1 MSGKEVLISLLQCKL
16 RPDLEFFVALR
27 AAYNVTCDDIYAFQV
42 YYVLIT
48 MSSCASVL
56 YAVPADR
63 KKKLLG
69 PFSLLVYIQTGEGP
83 DRQRLCLLLLH
94 TLKEP
99 QVSL

>member
-16 RPDLEFFVALR
+16 RPDLEFFVDLR
-27 AAYNVTCDDIYAFQV
+27 RAYNVTCADIYAFLV

-63 KKKLLG
+63 KKIAGTFFLIGL
-69 PFSLLVYIQTGEGP
+69 YP
-83 DRQRLCLLLLH
+83 DRRG
-94 TLKEP
+94 T
-99 QVSL
+99 